1 LLPLLIKKFF
11 HNKIEAM
18 EDNSKLLES
27 LLDKAKEYGIT
38 TFELA
43 KLKAVDKATDIV
55 SSFVPSLIFL
65 ILTATFLLFLNL
77 GVALWLGEILEK
89 TFYGFFIVA
98 GFYIILGLIIRFF
111 LHDWFKRMVGD
122 YFVKHILK

>member
-1 LLPLLIKKFF
+1 
-11 HNKIEAM
+11 M
-18 EDNSKLLES
+18 DDNSKLLES

-43 KLKAVDKATDIV
+43 KLKAIDKTTDVV

-65 ILTATFLLFLNL
+65 LLMGIFLLFLNL
-77 GVALWLGEILEK
+77 GVALWLGEVLGK

-98 GFYIILGLIIRFF
+98 GFYIILGLIIHFF

-122 YFVKHILK
+122 YFVKRILK

>member
-1 LLPLLIKKFF
+1 
-11 HNKIEAM
+11 M
-18 EDNSKLLES
+18 ES

-43 KLKAVDKATDIV
+43 KLKAIDKATDIV

-65 ILTATFLLFLNL
+65 LLTATFLLFLNL

>member
-1 LLPLLIKKFF
+1 
-11 HNKIEAM
+11 M
-18 EDNSKLLES
+18 DDNSKLLES

-43 KLKAVDKATDIV
+43 KLKAIDKTSDVV

-65 ILTATFLLFLNL
+65 LLMGIFLLFLNL
-77 GVALWLGEILEK
+77 GVALWVGEVLGK

-98 GFYIILGLIIRFF
+98 GFYIILGLIIHFF
-111 LHDWFKRMVGD
+111 LHEWFKRMVGD
-122 YFVKHILK
+122 YFVKRILK